1 MTMEDGEGYFGKFSH
16 NASGGGLDNPS
27 ESPFGDPP
35 PFTQGRLS
43 PSVLAFARTAP
54 SSEGANEA
62 LRYYTGLRCVEV
74 SVANGTPAPR
84 NEILPKISRC
94 PEDSLWLQPAGTLR
108 SVSGAPVPCGVT
120 CAAVRR

>member
-1 MTMEDGEGYFGKFSH
+1 MQWRTERVIPEKFSH
-16 NASGGGLDNPS
+16 NASGGEFNNPS

-62 LRYYTGLRCVEV
+62 LRYYTGRRCVEV

-84 NEILPKISRC
+84 DESLPKISQC
-94 PEDSLWLQPAGTLR
+94 SADGLWLQPAGTLR
-108 SVSGAPVPCGVT
+108 SVSGAPVPGGVA